1 MKQMEKSSSYIDTFE
16 DFLSTKME
24 YSLATMSIVT
34 KKLLSIF
41 LEKIEVDTSILL
53 GSLGEGSLSTLATL
67 RVKMSGMVMDSV

>member
-1 MKQMEKSSSYIDTFE
+1 MKQVEKSSSYIDTFE